1 MADKIV
7 TVAAFPDSAQATL
20 AQQRLGDH
28 GIKSVLTEENA
39 ANIYAGLPTIAQ
51 VKLQTFES
59 QAEQAKQILES
70 REAES
75 EEQ

>member
-7 TVAAFPDSAQATL
+7 TVAEFPDSAQATL
-20 AQQRLGDH
+20 AMQRLSDH
-28 GIKSVLTEENA
+28 GIKSVLTGENA
-39 ANIYAGLPTIAQ
+39 TNIYAGLPPISQ
-51 VKLQTFES
+51 VKLQTFET

-70 REAES
+70 REPES